1 MGVQN
6 LVRVII
12 EYLLG
17 QHDLEP
23 EEEKFELP
31 DEEGRLVGQKGIKD
45 VLEFSDQDAQVE
57 FEFS

>member
-1 MGVQN
+1 MW
-6 LVRVII
+6 VII